1 MNLKGFV
8 KECHKKEVFKMLS
21 IYIVSSWVILQ
32 VLALLTEPLGLPK
45 KSVTYLIILLLIG
58 FPIYIYYIWKFRLLK
73 YEIQQTEDPTTP
85 YNKSA
90 FQKMYFSSLFVV
102 ALLSGIATTLIIKNN
117 FGENFS
123 LQKIQ
128 SNNKIAVLNFE
139 NTTGDEK
146 LDNVGNIAASY
157 ISHGITEKEVGQVI
171 SPKLVKDYTSII
183 KSKAGTTIDLDNILD
198 NYFKPGK
205 RIEGAFYKEKDTLLL
220 QGSIK
225 NGLDDETLIS
235 FETIRCGLESPL
247 DCAEKLKQDI
257 LGYLRTEG
265 NKDESGYIKNED
277 NQPVS
282 YYEETPPSY
291 EAYEYMTNALANL
304 NNGQLHLELLDKA
317 IEADPN
323 FFEPKIHKI
332 TYHYN
337 IGNYKI
343 ADSLRALIDVKSKLS
358 KQQKNILLVHES
370 IIKGKN
376 DRAYSAQRVE
386 YELAYKDMNTN
397 MSTMTLALQY
407 VNRPE
412 DIEAIYNEIP
422 MNDMI
427 LENCSRCGFRYYM
440 KGLADVEL
448 GKYDNVIKTLVP
460 ITNVIEYSYLK
471 RPLISAYVKSGKLLE
486 LEKYLSDYALTASIS
501 DMDYLNIFTG
511 IQLINSNQTE
521 EANKYFNKIIARN
534 NNPPSKEN
542 LAKAYY
548 YKGDYS
554 NAQNI
559 FENLLQEDSQNI
571 EYVTNLAISYFNNGK
586 FEAAKTQIEKLD
598 GLRADYQFGAI
609 DYAWAQYYNSIGD
622 KDKALEFLL
631 KAVVQGWNYT
641 PSTYQHDPHFKTIK
655 DSPEFINRI
664 MNYWKNKTT

>member
-1 MNLKGFV
+1 
-8 KECHKKEVFKMLS
+8 MLS
-21 IYIVSSWVILQ
+21 IYIVSSWVVLQ
-32 VLALLTEPLGLPK
+32 VLALITEPLGLPI
-45 KSVTYLIILLLIG
+45 KSVTYLIIVLLIG

-90 FQKMYFSSLFVV
+90 FQKMYFSSLLVV
-102 ALLSGIATTLIIKNN
+102 GLLSGIAITLIIKNN

-128 SNNKIAVLNFE
+128 SNNKIAVLDFE

-183 KSKAGTTIDLDNILD
+183 KSKAGTTIDLDNVLD

-225 NGLDDETLIS
+225 NGFDETLIS
-235 FETIRCGLESPL
+235 FETIKCGLDSPL

-265 NKDESGYIKNED
+265 EKDESGYIKNED
-277 NQPVS
+277 NEPVS

-291 EAYEYMTNALANL
+291 RAYEFLTNAIANVD
-304 NNGQLHLELLDKA
+304 NGKLHLELLDKA

-332 TYHYN
+332 AYHYN
-337 IGNYKI
+337 LGNYKI
-343 ADSLRALIDVKSKLS
+343 ADSLRSLIDINSKLS
-358 KQQKNILLVHES
+358 NRQKNMLLVHES
-370 IIKGKN
+370 IIKGRN
-376 DRAYSAQRVE
+376 NRAYRAQRIE
-386 YELAYKDMNTN
+386 YDLAFKDMSTN

-412 DIEAIYNEIP
+412 DIDAIYNEIP
-422 MNDMI
+422 MNEMI
-427 LENCSRCGFRYYM
+427 LENCSRCGFRYYL

-448 GKYDNVIKTLVP
+448 GNYDKVIKTLVP
-460 ITNVIEYSYLK
+460 ITNIIEHSYLK
-471 RPLISAYVKSGKLLE
+471 RPLIMAYVQASKLTE
-486 LEKYLSDYALTASIS
+486 LEKYLTDNALTASIS
-501 DMDYLNIFTG
+501 DIDYLNIFTG
-511 IQLINSNQTE
+511 IQLINTNKTD
-521 EANKYFNKIIARN
+521 EANKYFNKIITRN
-534 NNPPSKEN
+534 NNPASNEN

-548 YKGDYS
+548 YKGDFL
-554 NAQNI
+554 NAQSI
-559 FENLLQEDSQNI
+559 FETLLQEDSENI
-571 EYVTNLAISYFNNGK
+571 EYVVQLAVSYFKNGN

-598 GLRADYQFGAI
+598 NLRTDYQFGSI
-609 DYAWAQYYNSIGD
+609 DYGWAQYYNSIGD

-631 KAVVQGWNYT
+631 KAVVQGHNYT
-641 PSTYQHDPHFKTIK
+641 PSTFQNDPHFKTIK

>member
-8 KECHKKEVFKMLS
+8 RECHKKEVFKMLS

-32 VLALLTEPLGLPK
+32 VLALITEPLGLPV
-45 KSVTYLIILLLIG
+45 KSVTYLIIILLIG

-90 FQKMYFSSLFVV
+90 FQKMYFSSLLVV
-102 ALLSGIATTLIIKNN
+102 GLLSGIAITLIIKNN

-128 SNNKIAVLNFE
+128 GNNKIAVLDFE

-183 KSKAGTTIDLDNILD
+183 KSKAGTTIDLDNVLD

-225 NGLDDETLIS
+225 NGFDETLIS
-235 FETIRCGLESPL
+235 FETIKCGLDSPL

-265 NKDESGYIKNED
+265 NKDESGYIKNEE

-291 EAYEYMTNALANL
+291 RAYEFLTNAIANVD
-304 NNGQLHLELLDKA
+304 NDKLHLELLDKA
-317 IEADPN
+317 IEADPS

-332 TYHYN
+332 AYHYN
-337 IGNYKI
+337 LGNYKI
-343 ADSLRALIDVKSKLS
+343 ADSLRSLVDIKSNLS
-358 KQQKNILLVHES
+358 NRQKNMLLIHES
-370 IIKGKN
+370 IIKGRN
-376 DRAYSAQRVE
+376 NSAYRAQRIE
-386 YELAYKDMNTN
+386 YDLAFKDLSTN

-422 MNDMI
+422 MGDMI

-448 GKYDNVIKTLVP
+448 GNYDKVIKTLVP
-460 ITNVIEYSYLK
+460 ITNIIEHSYLK
-471 RPLISAYVKSGKLLE
+471 RPLISAYVKAEKLTE
-486 LEKYLSDYALTASIS
+486 LEKYLTDNALTASIS
-501 DMDYLNIFTG
+501 DIDYLNIFTG
-511 IQLINSNQTE
+511 IQLINTNKTD
-521 EANKYFNKIIARN
+521 EANKYFNKIITRN
-534 NNPPSKEN
+534 NNPASNEN

-548 YKGDYS
+548 YKGDFL

-559 FENLLQEDSQNI
+559 HETLLQEDSENV
-571 EYVTNLAISYFNNGK
+571 EYIVQLAISYFKNGN

-598 GLRADYQFGAI
+598 NLRANYQFGSI
-609 DYAWAQYYNSIGD
+609 DYGWAQYYNSIGD

-631 KAVVQGWNYT
+631 KAVVQGHNYT
-641 PSTYQHDPHFKTIK
+641 PSTFQNDPHFKTIK